1 MSEAASARYVM
12 GHDDRERRRL
22 ALQGS
27 IFNPFTEQLMR
38 RAGIASGMHV
48 LDVGCGVGDV
58 SLLAARLVG
67 STGGVTCIDID
78 DSALAI
84 GRQRARDQGFSN
96 VNFQEADA
104 HAFRSERP
112 FDAVIGRHIFIHTP
126 DPLALMRS
134 AFTLLNPGGVAA
146 FQEYDF
152 SVVHPSYPELP
163 LRDRVFAVCAGFFSK
178 ATSGNIGT
186 RLFSL
191 FLEAGFPTPDCR
203 AEYPM
208 DGGPDS
214 PFYEWMSE
222 SLRSILPPAEALGL
236 VPSGEIDIDTLAE
249 RLKQEAVSR
258 KGCSASA
265 AMVSCFARKPS

>member
-1 MSEAASARYVM
+1 M

-27 IFNPFTEQLMR
+27 IINPFTEQLMC

-48 LDVGCGVGDV
+48 LDIGCGVGDV

-67 STGGVTCIDID
+67 HPGRVTCIDID
-78 DSALAI
+78 DSALTI
-84 GRQRARDQGFSN
+84 GRQKAREQGFDN
-96 VNFQEADA
+96 VSFQQADA
-104 HAFRSERP
+104 HTFRSERP

-152 SVVHPSYPELP
+152 SVIHPSHPPLP
-163 LRDRVFAVCAGFFSK
+163 LRDRVFALCANFFCK
-178 ATSGNIGT
+178 ATHGNIGT

-191 FLEAGFPTPDCR
+191 FLEAGFLTPDCR

-214 PFYEWMSE
+214 PFYEWISE
-222 SLRSILPPAEALGL
+222 SLRSILPRAEALGL
-236 VPSGEIDIDTLAE
+236 VPSGEIDIDTLPE
-249 RLKQEAVSR
+249 RLKQEAVSQR
-258 KGCSASA
+258 GCSASA